1 LDGGLPPNY
10 HLTFSRSES
19 NGRACDLVAAKGGN
33 IAAVFSCTELPA
45 MYKGVPVANG
55 DLHDLRFLDP
65 SPCYVG
71 LVAKGKAKSD
81 KSGFVINL

>member
-1 LDGGLPPNY
+1 VVQRLMTNP
-10 HLTFSRSES
+10 
-19 NGRACDLVAAKGGN
+19 
-33 IAAVFSCTELPA
+33 
-45 MYKGVPVANG
+45 
-55 DLHDLRFLDP
+55 DLRFLDP